1 MRYVQARNG
10 VFERHINDTQPTR
23 WDENNFCF
31 ARKLDPV
38 RSAMLGVYKLK
49 IVTPPYFDP
58 ATQKRVE
65 KDAILVD
72 GTWTQV
78 YAVESLSPDEAAQV
92 AAARAAR
99 VRAERDRYLE
109 ETDWWVTKAAES
121 GQAISAEKQSY
132 RQALRDITA
141 QDGFPHNVTWPVKPE

>member
-23 WDENNFCF
+23 WDENNYCF

-38 RSAMLGVYKLK
+38 RAAMLGVYKLK

-78 YAVESLSPDEAAQV
+78 YAVESLSSDEAAQV
-92 AAARAAR
+92 AAVRHRPEAIPPARRARRGGRRAATL
-99 VRAERDRYLE
+99 RARL
-109 ETDWWVTKAAES
+109 VES
-121 GQAISAEKQSY
+121 ESRAS
-132 RQALRDITA
+132 R
-141 QDGFPHNVTWPVKPE
+141 